1 MQENDRLERVFVGNG
16 LVQISSVNSYA
27 QMQSIELY
35 EGRMLDIVFEDNRE
49 MLDIDDRSVAEKIN
63 KTIRGLY
70 SDIEKTKKENQV
82 SSINLG
88 YSRRPQ

>member
-1 MQENDRLERVFVGNG
+1 
-16 LVQISSVNSYA
+16 
-27 QMQSIELY
+27 
-35 EGRMLDIVFEDNRE
+35 MLDIVFEDNRE
-49 MLDIDDRSVAEKIN
+49 MLDIDDRNVAEKIN

-82 SSINLG
+82 SSVNLG